1 MSKKV
6 RRGATKP
13 SKQARECLH
22 EEAERK
28 MCLGRKGVNRQ
39 YRGMMLAEKEKEVM
53 MVSFLCCELS
63 LTLLD

>member
-22 EEAERK
+22 AEAERK
-28 MCLGRKGVNRQ
+28 IVWGGKEWQ